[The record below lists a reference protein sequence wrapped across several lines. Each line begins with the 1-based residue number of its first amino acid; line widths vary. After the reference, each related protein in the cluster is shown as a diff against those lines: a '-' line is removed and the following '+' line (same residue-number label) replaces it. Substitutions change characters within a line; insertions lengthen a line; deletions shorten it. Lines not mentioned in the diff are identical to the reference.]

1 MYFSLFFVTILLVTA
16 SKGSQELASPTL
28 KNTVSYN
35 ITNLWNGTEDTLSNA
50 TDKGG
55 NQVTV
60 KLQDFANFVRIEIDA
75 PFYNDP
81 PPPNGKPGEPYD
93 RLYNYEVAETFF
105 LCKNTSQYVELEFG
119 AHGEHLVLFLNGRR
133 NDIMKMLPLNYTA
146 SIDQKK
152 KRWSGQA
159 DVPADY
165 FPPNVTHFNAYAIH
179 NQQINGSEPI
189 YKALYPSSGE
199 KPDFH
204 DLDSFKEFSELH
216 LLKTITD
223 YSDIW
228 KEALSGGS
236 SRIKMSN
243 EIFYFFLILSII
255 VTK

>member
-1 MYFSLFFVTILLVTA
+1 M
-16 SKGSQELASPTL
+16 
-28 KNTVSYN
+28 
-35 ITNLWNGTEDTLSNA
+35 
-50 TDKGG
+50 
-55 NQVTV
+55 
-60 KLQDFANFVRIEIDA
+60 
-75 PFYNDP
+75 
-81 PPPNGKPGEPYD
+81 
-93 RLYNYEVAETFF
+93 
-105 LCKNTSQYVELEFG
+105 
-119 AHGEHLVLFLNGRR
+119 
-133 NDIMKMLPLNYTA
+133 
-146 SIDQKK
+146 
-152 KRWSGQA
+152 
-159 DVPADY
+159 
-165 FPPNVTHFNAYAIH
+165 THFNAYAIH

-204 DLDSFKEFSELH
+204 DLDSFKEFSELP